1 MLGSE
6 LCQPIRGQPGSVR
19 TNERAGLVTPSH
31 GDTSVTAGGE
41 RKWLVHREIETSD
54 PTCPRSQTR
63 PGSEIK
69 QANQCPAAAINNSRS
84 SFPQTIKI
92 VSDQKLFYRN

>member
-41 RKWLVHREIETSD
+41 RKWLLHIIETSD
-54 PTCPRSQTR
+54 LRPDIPRITN
-63 PGSEIK
+63 
-69 QANQCPAAAINNSRS
+69 QAGIR
-84 SFPQTIKI
+84 
-92 VSDQKLFYRN
+92 D